1 MCNLDRVNMSIAIM
15 PMSRTFAWTSETMG
29 LVQSSFF
36 WGYLLTQ
43 IAGGVLADKIGGK
56 VVLCWGVLWW
66 SLATLVTPIAAYA
79 GLVPLLVTRGMMG
92 IGEGVAMPAMNALL
106 AAWVPPRERSRA
118 VSLVYS
124 GMYIGSMLG
133 LGISPGICESAGW
146 PSVFYSFGTIGVLWA
161 AVWLFLSS
169 RGPADDLRI
178 SPQERAFLLARV
190 LGPRSQTTSAAEREK
205 EREREREKKV
215 EDSIDESESEDED
228 MAASFDASGLL
239 RKSERSM
246 KERSA
251 REVRPEKPP
260 RERRRPAV
268 IPWGKIFRTPA
279 VWAIIVAHFCHNWG
293 LFIILTWMPTYYNQ
307 VLGMDLAK
315 SGLMSVLPWL
325 TMAITANVGG
335 WFADM
340 LIQRGV
346 SIGRVRKIMQSLGFL
361 GPAFFLS
368 VLPGVTQPWQAV
380 VCMCCS
386 QGMDAFSQ
394 SGLYSNHADIG
405 PRYAGVLL
413 GISNT
418 AGVLAGVAGTYV
430 TGWLVQNV
438 GWSSVWYIA
447 VGLNVFG
454 TIWYCTL
461 AKGVKILD

>member
-1 MCNLDRVNMSIAIM
+1 
-15 PMSRTFAWTSETMG
+15 
-29 LVQSSFF
+29 
-36 WGYLLTQ
+36 
-43 IAGGVLADKIGGK
+43 
-56 VVLCWGVLWW
+56 
-66 SLATLVTPIAAYA
+66 
-79 GLVPLLVTRGMMG
+79 
-92 IGEGVAMPAMNALL
+92 
-106 AAWVPPRERSRA
+106 
-118 VSLVYS
+118 
-124 GMYIGSMLG
+124 
-133 LGISPGICESAGW
+133 
-146 PSVFYSFGTIGVLWA
+146 
-161 AVWLFLSS
+161 
-169 RGPADDLRI
+169 
-178 SPQERAFLLARV
+178 
-190 LGPRSQTTSAAEREK
+190 
-205 EREREREKKV
+205 
-215 EDSIDESESEDED
+215 
-228 MAASFDASGLL
+228 
-239 RKSERSM
+239 M